1 MTTKRMIITIR
12 PMLEKDISSVAI
24 VHSNAFSR
32 QLGST
37 KWVTCNFNAHPRIM
51 IFVAVTKDNQIV
63 GYIQWLQKSGFR
75 KEAVVELEQIAV
87 LPVFH
92 SMKIGTQL
100 INQSLEFVKEYLASQ
115 NSILKAVIVTTRS
128 DNLAQNLYKKTLNAK
143 VSATIKNLY
152 SHDEV
157 VMISRLMDIT
167 C

>member
-1 MTTKRMIITIR
+1 MTIKRMIITIR
-12 PMLEKDISSVAI
+12 PMLEKDINSVAI
-24 VHSNAFSR
+24 VHGNAFSR

-37 KWVTCNFNAHPRIM
+37 KWVTCNFNARPRIM

-92 SMKIGTQL
+92 GMKIGTTL
-100 INQSLEFVKEYLASQ
+100 INQSLEFVKQYLTSQ
-115 NSILKAVIVTTRS
+115 NSILKTVIVTTRS
-128 DNLAQNLYKKTLNAK
+128 DNRAQNLYEKTLNAK

-152 SHDEV
+152 SYDEV